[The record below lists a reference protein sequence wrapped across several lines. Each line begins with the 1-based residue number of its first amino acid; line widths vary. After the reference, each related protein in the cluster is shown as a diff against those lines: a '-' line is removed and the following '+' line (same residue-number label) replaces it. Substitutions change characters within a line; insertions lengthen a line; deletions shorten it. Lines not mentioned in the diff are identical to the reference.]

1 MKKLI
6 VLFFLLFNIVT
17 AQTILLDSAAL
28 LNYPAITDLN
38 VALQNPD
45 AVVKLV
51 LRKKKFKEFPME
63 LLQFKNLQYLDIS
76 KNSIKSLPDSISKLK
91 NLQHLACSKTGLVT
105 IPNTIIAL
113 QELRYVNF
121 NQNEIV
127 FLPWGFGKLAKLQ
140 VADLWSNELESF
152 PTSMP
157 ELTALR
163 WMDLRNILI
172 PQDKQDGLQKALPNA
187 RIYFSPPCKCS
198 W

>member
-1 MKKLI
+1 MKHLLI
-6 VLFFLLFNIVT
+6 LFICCSGLLK
-17 AQTILLDSAAL
+17 AQLPLLDSAAL
-28 LNYPAITDLN
+28 ENWPAITDLT
-38 VALQNPD
+38 VALQKPD
-45 AVVKLV
+45 SVVKLV
-51 LRKKKFKEFPME
+51 LRKKHLKEFPME
-63 LLQFKNLQYLDIS
+63 VLQFKNLQYLDIS
-76 KNSIKSLPDSISKLK
+76 KNSIKSIPDSIAKLK

-113 QELRYVNF
+113 QELRYINL

-152 PTSMP
+152 PSSMGD
-157 ELTALR
+157 LKALR

-172 PQDKQDGLQKALPNA
+172 PQNKQDELKAALPHA
-187 RIYFSPPCKCS
+187 KVYFSPPCKCS